1 MRIAF
6 DHQIFAAQTYGGISR
21 YIARLAQQYVAGG
34 EEVRIIAPLHVNRYI
49 SGFQSGVV
57 YGTSLRKLLP
67 HTYRFVSALNHVA
80 SIPVLRS
87 WKPDVLHETYYTSR
101 DLSSGKCPVV
111 ITVHDMIHELYAGQ
125 FSRRDTTSRDKRCA
139 VERADHVICISE
151 NTRRDLIR
159 LHGVPENKTS
169 VIYHGFEMFE
179 VKKAEGAERPHPR
192 PYLLYVGLR
201 GGYKNFEGL
210 LRAVAASP
218 MLRADYDVIA
228 FGGGSFRSS
237 ETAMISQLG
246 FGDDRVLQ
254 MGGDDSLLGELY
266 AHADAFVYP
275 SAYEG
280 FGFPPLE
287 AMTQGCPVVASNTSS
302 MPEVIGD
309 AGEFFDPGSVEDIR
323 RAIEAVV
330 YSRDRGQELVQLG
343 YARIKMFSW
352 EKCASETMAV
362 YRSLQ

>member
-1 MRIAF
+1 
-6 DHQIFAAQTYGGISR
+6 
-21 YIARLAQQYVAGG
+21 
-34 EEVRIIAPLHVNRYI
+34 
-49 SGFQSGVV
+49 
-57 YGTSLRKLLP
+57 
-67 HTYRFVSALNHVA
+67 
-80 SIPVLRS
+80 
-87 WKPDVLHETYYTSR
+87 
-101 DLSSGKCPVV
+101 
-111 ITVHDMIHELYAGQ
+111 
-125 FSRRDTTSRDKRCA
+125 
-139 VERADHVICISE
+139 
-151 NTRRDLIR
+151 
-159 LHGVPENKTS
+159 
-169 VIYHGFEMFE
+169 MFE
-179 VKKAEGAERPHPR
+179 VKKVEGAERPHSR

-246 FGDDRVLQ
+246 FGDGRVLQ
-254 MGGDDSLLGELY
+254 MGGGDSLLGELY

-330 YSRDRGQELVQLG
+330 YSRDRGQELVRLG